1 MAGGEALL
9 LSKRKGVSRA
19 DAGKCGVDGGGA
31 GEGVVLIVIKA
42 GSYSHHQKVNRV
54 G

>member
-19 DAGKCGVDGGGA
+19 DAGKCGVDGGGG
-31 GEGVVLIVIKA
+31 GEGTGKPVSGKL
-42 GSYSHHQKVNRV
+42 
-54 G
+54 